1 MIAVDT
7 SSLVAYLEG
16 ELADDTVAIDAAIKA
31 GSLRIPGPVLTEL
44 LSYPKVGAQVGKL
57 IEEIPLLETAPGFWE
72 RAGVTRRKI
81 LSKGFEARVADAL
94 IAQLCLDHNIPLIAR
109 DTDFRHF
116 VNLCGLRLA

>member
-44 LSYPKVGAQVGKL
+44 LSYPKVGAQVGKF
-57 IEEIPLLETAPGFWE
+57 IEDIPLLEMAPGFWE
-72 RAGVTRRKI
+72 RAGETRRKI
-81 LSKGFEARVADAL
+81 LSKGFKARVADAL

>member
-31 GSLRIPGPVLTEL
+31 KSLRIPGPVITEL

-57 IEEIPLLETAPGFWE
+57 IEDIPPLETAPGFWE
-72 RAGVTRRKI
+72 RAGETRRKL
-81 LSKGFEARVADAL
+81 LSQGFKARVENVL
-94 IAQLCLDHNIPLIAR
+94 IAQLCLDQNILLITRAP
-109 DTDFRHF
+109 DFRHF